1 MTDYAAARLNMVESQ
16 IRANNVTD
24 PPVVDAFMSVPREIF
39 VPKTMRG
46 VAYVDEDLAIGDGRY
61 LIEPMVLARLVQ
73 LGQVG
78 PEDLVLDVGS
88 ATGYSTAVLA
98 RLSAAVV
105 GVEADD
111 QMVQAATANLG
122 QLGIDNA
129 VFVRGPLEAGYAKQ
143 APYNVIIFQG
153 AIDAVPPAIADQLAE
168 GGRLVAVV
176 RQPRGMGLGTLFMRE
191 HGTLSGRAA
200 FDAATPLLP
209 GFARKPAFVF

>member
-24 PPVVDAFMSVPREIF
+24 PPVVDAFMSVPREMF

-46 VAYVDEDLAIGDGRY
+46 VAYVDEDLSLGDGRY

-98 RLSAAVV
+98 RLAAAVV
-105 GVEADD
+105 GVEADE

-153 AIDAVPPAIADQLAE
+153 AIDEVPPAIAAQLAE

>member
-39 VPKTMRG
+39 VPKAMRG

-105 GVEADD
+105 GVEDDD